1 MPGSS
6 VANDRHWSLGPDNR
20 TVPIAEKA
28 AGGVVAK
35 LRADGLST
43 RRAPAE
49 SRDGRCGASDSVAF
63 TIGNKS
69 DIGVGPDWRRAPQP
83 KHREP
88 SMFDLMLCCMMVP
101 DYLFRCYVQGKLIG
115 REVTLNS
122 MLYEREALPCNRNPE
137 FQPLRARGRRNRRNQ
152 GRPWQSFAGVVLLAT
167 LSAVVAMPAFAQMSV
182 GPILPAPEIGARKI
196 FLMLFLMLGPIKIL
210 VPFVEMTHG
219 SDPAFRRRLATRAI
233 LFSAAA
239 LALAGGLGRGML
251 ENFDISLPVL
261 ALTGGVI
268 LFLVALRTVLQQS
281 TGAVERLKRGPPT
294 ARTEA
299 CAHAPGLPHY
309 RHPIWNCSS
318 DRVRD
323 TGGRQI

>member
-1 MPGSS
+1 
-6 VANDRHWSLGPDNR
+6 
-20 TVPIAEKA
+20 
-28 AGGVVAK
+28 
-35 LRADGLST
+35 
-43 RRAPAE
+43 
-49 SRDGRCGASDSVAF
+49 
-63 TIGNKS
+63 
-69 DIGVGPDWRRAPQP
+69 
-83 KHREP
+83 
-88 SMFDLMLCCMMVP
+88 MFDLMLCCMMVP

-239 LALAGGLGRGML
+239 LALAGGLKGGGCLRSSAYLAAGARVDRRRYTFSRSLADCPAAIHGGGRAP
-251 ENFDISLPVL
+251 E
-261 ALTGGVI
+261 T
-268 LFLVALRTVLQQS
+268 
-281 TGAVERLKRGPPT
+281 GPPT
-294 ARTEA
+294 AGTEA

-309 RHPIWNCSS
+309 RDPIWNCSS